1 MTSGYNSLIDEIEKI
16 RSDVAIFRKVIL
28 HSHSPDSPDYGKSI
42 ISKGSK
48 GKYINTEEGYNKTLL
63 GSKLHM
69 VAVTDHMKC
78 GLACRLS
85 ESAVSGGVCI
95 LPGMEINFRLPTP
108 LDTSKLH
115 LLVIFPEKC
124 SHEQICKILPLGMA
138 DEKNRNGSE
147 EIKED
152 IKGFVKKVHGC
163 GGLCIAAHID
173 NHNGVRH
180 TFRQLGRNGIVFYA
194 EGQSL
199 SPTQEKKISE
209 QFREWLLLSGLDAIE
224 VAKDT
229 DKKHYSW
236 ISEAK
241 GQRVT
246 VAVLLRGDI
255 HRVEE
260 IEEEGRVNH
269 IKMTSVCH
277 SDLMQALKFP
287 DTRIRFPKDLPKSP
301 SSRLIGM
308 EIVSAGD
315 EGFFKE
321 LKIAFS
327 DNLTCLIGPRG
338 SGKSAIIEAI
348 RYTFGL
354 NKRLNELEQ
363 AGEELAEKAK
373 SLQKATL
380 RNTIIRILYL
390 DRDGRTHVL
399 EAAFDPKQDCTTR
412 YFDPNGEEKQIYDPE
427 SGYPLRLFGWSEI
440 ETLGREAHRQRDLL
454 DRLIP
459 DFSELVE
466 KRAALRTKLG
476 KNRKSIE
483 SSIISIEGILES
495 DGGLIKQYKEY
506 KNEFDK
512 LNTKKIKKLF
522 KDLDEVRA
530 KIVVLQKLRENTNKW
545 LDEFAGISK
554 RDIFEG
560 IDDLVAKYG
569 AEIASWWNEKERK
582 PGYEERQS
590 EVRKDISAGSN
601 KLTQI
606 MKELDTDIEKLL
618 QEKNEKEK
626 TLKSEIGEEAATQ
639 VAAELRRR
647 AAERLEKV
655 QEIKRNY
662 REEWK
667 EFNKLLAE
675 WENTTKAITEV
686 QDQISKKR
694 ERRKEEIEADLNR
707 FSNPGMKISLRFERG
722 RDRKQFVQ
730 YLYNQGIFNK
740 QAHGNWKHNIWP
752 ERISLTCTPIEM
764 AEYLLGNN
772 SSKMTKSYVVQG
784 EDLGV
789 DENMAT
795 TLVSSLYPF
804 GHDEDA
810 DEPVLDTLKIKNIL
824 KIAEVEWDDSE
835 GILLN
840 DKPVERCSPGQRS
853 SAMLPLIVL
862 VEDMPLVIDQ
872 PEDNLDNRLVGKML
886 VDMLAGL
893 KEKRQIIVAT
903 HNPNIVVSGDAEQV
917 IVLDALSDTEG
928 ACIAAGSIDKD
939 EIVKSV
945 IELMEGGRDAFI
957 VRSKRYGIKYHVD

>member
-1 MTSGYNSLIDEIEKI
+1 MMSGYNSLIDEIETI
-16 RSDVAIFRKVIL
+16 RSNVAIFRKVIL
-28 HSHSPDSPDYGKSI
+28 HSHSTDSPDYGKSVK
-42 ISKGSK
+42 SRGSK
-48 GKYINTEEGYNKTLL
+48 DKYINTEKEYCENLL

-85 ESAVSGGVCI
+85 ESATSGGVCI
-95 LPGMEINFRLPTP
+95 LPGMEVNFRLPTP

-115 LLVIFPEKC
+115 LVVIFPEKC
-124 SHEQICKILPLGMA
+124 SHEQICKILPPGMA

-147 EIKED
+147 EVKED
-152 IKGFVKKVHGC
+152 IKDFVKKVHAC

-173 NHNGVRH
+173 SNNGVRH

-199 SPTQEKKISE
+199 TPKQEKKISD
-209 QFREWLLLSGLDAIE
+209 QFKEWLLLSGLDAIE

-229 DKKHYSW
+229 DKEHYSW
-236 ISEAK
+236 ISEVK
-241 GQRVT
+241 GQRIT

-260 IEEEGRVNH
+260 IEEEERINH

-277 SDLMQALKFP
+277 DDLRQALRFP

-308 EIVSAGD
+308 EVVSAGE

-327 DNLTCLIGPRG
+327 DNLSCLIGPRG

-348 RYTFGL
+348 RYAFGL

-412 YFDPNGEEKQIYDPE
+412 YFDSNGEEKQIYDAE
-427 SGYPLRLFGWSEI
+427 SSYPLRLFGWSEI

-454 DRLIP
+454 DRLIS

-466 KRAALRTKLG
+466 KRSASRTELEK
-476 KNRKSIE
+476 KRKSIE
-483 SSIISIEGILES
+483 LSIISIEGILES
-495 DGGLIKQYKEY
+495 DGGLIRRYKEY

-512 LNTKKIKKLF
+512 LNTEEINELF
-522 KDLDEVRA
+522 KGLDVVRA
-530 KIVVLQKLRENTNKW
+530 KIVVLQKLKENTKKW
-545 LDEFAGISK
+545 LDELVGISEK
-554 RDIFEG
+554 DLLEG
-560 IDDLVAKYG
+560 INDLVAKYG
-569 AEIASWWNEKERK
+569 DEIISWWNEKERK
-582 PGYEERQS
+582 PRYEERQS
-590 EVRKDISAGSN
+590 EVRKDIGEGISR
-601 KLTQI
+601 LTQI
-606 MKELDTDIEKLL
+606 MKELDADIDKWRE
-618 QEKNEKEK
+618 EKNEKEK
-626 TLKSEIGEEAATQ
+626 RLKSEIGEEAATQ

-647 AAERLEKV
+647 AAERLERV

-662 REEWK
+662 EEKWK

-675 WENTTKAITEV
+675 WKNTAKAITRV

-694 ERRKEEIEADLNR
+694 EIRKGEIEADLNK
-707 FSNPGMKISLRFERG
+707 FSNPDMRISLRFEKG
-722 RDRKQFVQ
+722 RDRKQFVE
-730 YLYNQGIFNK
+730 YLYNRDILNK
-740 QAHGNWKHNIWP
+740 QAHGNWRHNMWP

-764 AEYLLGNN
+764 AEYILGND
-772 SSKMTKSYVVQG
+772 SSKMIKSYIVQE

-789 DENMAT
+789 DKSMAT

-804 GHDEDA
+804 GRDEDA
-810 DEPVLDTLKIKNIL
+810 DEPVVDTSKIKNIL

-853 SAMLPLIVL
+853 SAMLPLIAL
-862 VEDMPLVIDQ
+862 VEDIPLVIDQ

-886 VDMLAGL
+886 VDILTGL

-917 IVLDALSDTEG
+917 IVLDALSDTKG
-928 ACIAAGSIDKD
+928 ACIAAGSIDKK

-945 IELMEGGRDAFI
+945 IELLEGGREAFI
-957 VRSKRYGIKYHVD
+957 VRSKRYAIEYAVN